1 MASTPNYKLTQ
12 FEAND
17 LTGWI
22 SNYNPD
28 MLKIDTAIKAN
39 ADSITGQTAQIE
51 AAKTTADTALSNAQT
66 AYETATQA
74 KGSAESAINASNVAN
89 SNATLALNTANT
101 AQASASSAGTT
112 ANNALETANSK
123 LNNTELIW
131 ENPNPNQSINNFTI
145 NLTKAYKIILIRY
158 FSVPSEVAA
167 TDKTYFCDFIIRKL
181 NDENYYRNSGFSVR
195 RREVMRLLK
204 VSDSE
209 ITILGGAYHFVD
221 GNEYHEDNAVCV
233 PVEIWGIA

>member
-1 MASTPNYKLTQ
+1 MGTTPNYNLTQ

-39 ADSITGQTAQIE
+39 ADSITGQSSEIE

-74 KGSAESAINASNVAN
+74 KGSAESAINAANVAN

-101 AQASASSAGTT
+101 AQSSATSAG
-112 ANNALETANSK
+112 L
-123 LNNTELIW
+123 
-131 ENPNPNQSINNFTI
+131 
-145 NLTKAYKIILIRY
+145 
-158 FSVPSEVAA
+158 
-167 TDKTYFCDFIIRKL
+167 
-181 NDENYYRNSGFSVR
+181 
-195 RREVMRLLK
+195 
-204 VSDSE
+204 
-209 ITILGGAYHFVD
+209 
-221 GNEYHEDNAVCV
+221 
-233 PVEIWGIA
+233 

>member
-1 MASTPNYKLTQ
+1 MRTTPNYNLTQ

-17 LTGWI
+17 LTGWV

-39 ADSITGQTAQIE
+39 ADSITGQTSQIE

-74 KGSAESAINASNVAN
+74 KGSAESAINAANVAN

-101 AQASASSAGTT
+101 AQASATSAGTT
-112 ANNALETANSK
+112 ANNALEVANSK
-123 LNNTELIW
+123 LNNIELIW

-145 NLTKAYKIILIRY
+145 NLTKPYKILIIEY
-158 FSVPSEVAA
+158 LAYPENVASE
-167 TDKTYFCDFIIRKL
+167 KTYFTDLIVRKL
-181 NDENYYRNSGFSVR
+181 NDEKYYRSDGFSAKK
-195 RREVMRLLK
+195 REVMRRLK
-204 VSDSE
+204 ITDTE
-209 ITILGGAYHFVD
+209 ITILNGAFHFID
-221 GNEYHEDNAVCV
+221 NTNYDEDNTSCI
-233 PVEIWGIA
+233 PNLIWGIA

>member
-1 MASTPNYKLTQ
+1 MGTTPNYNLTQ

-39 ADSITGQTAQIE
+39 ADSITAQNAQIE
-51 AAKTTADTALSNAQT
+51 EAKTTANTALSNAQT

-74 KGSAESAINASNVAN
+74 KGSAETATNTANVAN

-101 AQASASSAGTT
+101 AQSSATSAGTT
-112 ANNALETANSK
+112 ANNALEVANSK
-123 LNNTELIW
+123 LNNIELIW
-131 ENPNPNQSINNFTI
+131 ENPNPTETINNFTI
-145 NLTKAYKIILIRY
+145 NLTKPYKILLIRY
-158 FSVPSEVAA
+158 YANPENLP
-167 TDKTYFCDFIIRKL
+167 TDQVYFCSLIIRKL
-181 NDENYYRNSGFSVR
+181 NDETYYRNNGFSVR

-209 ITILGGAYHFVD
+209 ITILNGAYHFIDNNSYV
-221 GNEYHEDNAVCV
+221 EDNTMCI
-233 PVEIWGIA
+233 PVQIWGIA